1 MVKYSRFDI
10 YLRLYV
16 DDSMIAYEFEEDR
29 DWLMKELNSHTFK
42 VDGKGVLD
50 YFLGIGFKWNSDGT
64 VFRC

>member
-42 VDGKGVLD
+42 VDGKRLA
-50 YFLGIGFKWNSDGT
+50 
-64 VFRC
+64 